1 MNEMTNKT
9 AVGTADSGRPYVEDL
24 LSRYPA
30 ITDAEK
36 LAILDFLNKSSA
48 LDSALLTC
56 NEAIAENLK
65 AFRQDNRKQLL
76 SCRYWPRQNGKRAE
90 NRFYRDEIAGLNR
103 SLAINPSKET

>member
-9 AVGTADSGRPYVEDL
+9 AVGTADSGRLYIEDL

-30 ITDAEK
+30 IAEAEK

-65 AFRQDNRKQLL
+65 AFRQDNRKQLGFTPVNWL
-76 SCRYWPRQNGKRAE
+76 IMASILVSVAFAIYYMW
-90 NRFYRDEIAGLNR
+90 DAG
-103 SLAINPSKET
+103 T